1 MTPDTFQTV
10 ALAWVGSAAAVII
23 GVLLAVVKI
32 MPMITALSAAHELNK
47 QRITLMTDRLNGPLA
62 INAGQHFLDN
72 QHVPINLGQFIP
84 GSSQAAGIRLDPTI
98 QHNGLKTV
106 FAALIEGAP
115 TAGLTVG
122 EYIASIEARLDA
134 WVDSIG

>member
-47 QRITLMTDRLNGPLA
+47 QRITLMTDRLNGHSAKIDTLQLLA
-62 INAGQHFLDN
+62 PRAAVQVPQEVVPAATQPPQIVQAGTTQSELN
-72 QHVPINLGQFIP
+72 QTELNQEV
-84 GSSQAAGIRLDPTI
+84 A
-98 QHNGLKTV
+98 
-106 FAALIEGAP
+106 
-115 TAGLTVG
+115 
-122 EYIASIEARLDA
+122 
-134 WVDSIG
+134 

>member
-1 MTPDTFQTV
+1 MSDLSKGLGLDSNPG
-10 ALAWVGSAAAVII
+10 ALN
-23 GVLLAVVKI
+23 L
-32 MPMITALSAAHELNK
+32 
-47 QRITLMTDRLNGPLA
+47 LNGIGQSLA

-84 GSSQAAGIRLDPTI
+84 GAEQAAGIRLDPTI

-122 EYIASIEARLDA
+122 QYIASIEARLDA